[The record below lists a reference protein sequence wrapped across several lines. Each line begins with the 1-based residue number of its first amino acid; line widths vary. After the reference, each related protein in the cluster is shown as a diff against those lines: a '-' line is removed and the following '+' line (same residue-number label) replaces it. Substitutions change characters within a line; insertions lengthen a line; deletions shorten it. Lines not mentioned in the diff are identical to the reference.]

1 MRITLIAAVALLAL
15 TSGAMESGVVPLP
28 FEPSPQLRPVF
39 RPSRLDASERPVLVE
54 SEAKIVAD
62 NGLFRRIETTITF
75 TNPNSRV
82 FEGELE
88 FPIPEGASV
97 CGYRLEV
104 NGSMVPGVVV
114 AKEEARVAFE
124 NEMRKGVD
132 PGIVEHVKGKV
143 WKTRIYPLMC
153 NTPRKAQVDYVIGAT
168 TGTKGANGTVVE
180 RCGDEVFVGE
190 WTGVQSKVASV
201 ADRLRNRE
209 RACIYWDASMSRL
222 GKVAADR
229 NLLECLSEQ
238 GNFRLV
244 VFRNVIEKPQAFTR
258 RADLLAAIDALDYD
272 GGTCLEA
279 VLKALRSS
287 TETRDDSFVFSD
299 EYTEPKPRAIRVSK
313 LAADEKPPAEP
324 QEGNLLATAWAANRV
339 EDLADDA
346 AAHKA
351 ELVEIGRKYGVASPV
366 TSLIVLE
373 SLQQYKTYGIEPP
386 KCMGFYEEWK
396 RWRAAEDD
404 PIAAEK
410 ARADHRQQ
418 LLTYWEERVKWW
430 NAPVPKRNTP
440 SSGLFADACEEM
452 GETQMRG
459 ERTAAAVRASA
470 RRRAM
475 ERRAMERRSS
485 IERCSMERRSM
496 AMDSDAM
503 DTMADASMS
512 SSRMAT
518 GAMSAEMSA
527 SFDDDDE
534 GERSARDSVSRS
546 GSPMA
551 KPSVRTRGASA
562 EAASPA
568 SAAQVKI
575 AAWNP
580 AMPYLKA
587 IEAAG
592 KENAYA
598 EYLKQREVHG
608 QAPAFYLDCASWF
621 FKAKELTLAIRILSN
636 LSEMKL
642 EDVALWRTMGW
653 RLREAG
659 AYEEAIATFRH
670 VLEMRGEE
678 PQSKRDLA
686 LVLTEAGKA
695 VKDASRLSEAARL
708 LHEAT
713 FEPSARRSARR
724 GNDFQ
729 TSVIALEELNGLY
742 AWCAANGVKLD
753 APTMDAAFRRDL
765 PLALRITLSWDVD
778 ETDVDL
784 HVLEPDGEEAY
795 YGHRR
800 TSSGG
805 FMSEDVT
812 TGYGPEEYLCKQS
825 ANGVYRILAHYFAS
839 HRQALTG
846 AATVTATVY
855 TDWGTAREKREILSF
870 RLDKPRDK
878 QQIGEVKT
886 GVE

>member
-1 MRITLIAAVALLAL
+1 MRITLIAAVVLLAL
-15 TSGAMESGVVPLP
+15 TSGAKESGLVPLP

-244 VFRNVIEKPQAFTR
+244 VFRNVIEKPQAFTH

-313 LAADEKPPAEP
+313 LAADEKSPAEP

-373 SLQQYKTYGIEPP
+373 SLQQYKTYRIEPP

-410 ARADHRQQ
+410 ARADHRQR

-440 SSGLFADACEEM
+440 KSGLFTDAGEDEEM
-452 GETQMRG
+452 GEMQTQMRG
-459 ERTAAAVRASA
+459 ERTRTAARAVAS
-470 RRRAM
+470 RQ
-475 ERRAMERRSS
+475 
-485 IERCSMERRSM
+485 SMARRSM
-496 AMDSDAM
+496 AMDFDAM
-503 DTMADASMS
+503 DTMARAPVSR
-512 SSRMAT
+512 SRMAT
-518 GAMSAEMSA
+518 GAMSAETSA
-527 SFDDDDE
+527 SFDDDE
-534 GERSARDSVSRS
+534 EEERSVPMRRSVDRDSVSRS
-546 GSPMA
+546 RSRMEARSAA
-551 KPSVRTRGASA
+551 KMRASA

-878 QQIGEVKT
+878 QQIGEVKI
-886 GVE
+886 GEE